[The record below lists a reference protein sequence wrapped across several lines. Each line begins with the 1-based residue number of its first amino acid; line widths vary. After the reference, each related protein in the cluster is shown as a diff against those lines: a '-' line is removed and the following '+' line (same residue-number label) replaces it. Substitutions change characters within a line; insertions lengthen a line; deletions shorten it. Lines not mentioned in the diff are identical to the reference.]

1 MDGHAHVPVSE
12 DTITV
17 FLLDDHELVR
27 RGIRSLLEDEDDME
41 VVGEAGLASEAM
53 TRIPALRPKVA
64 VVDGRLPDGSGVE
77 VCRDVRSIDPDI
89 AVIMLTSYDDDDA
102 LFSAIM
108 AGASGF
114 VLKQV
119 GGRQLVDAIRRVAAG
134 QSLLDPAITDR
145 VLERLRSGPHEDP
158 LTSHLTPKEEQILAL
173 VGRGLSNREMA
184 EELDLAEKTVK
195 NYVSIVLGK
204 LGVDSRTQT
213 AGLAARRAAG
223 DGRPGHPAP

>member
-1 MDGHAHVPVSE
+1 MTTSQPRVSQ
-12 DTITV
+12 DDPTITV

-41 VVGEAGLASEAM
+41 VVGEAGLVSEAM

-77 VCRDVRSIDPDI
+77 VCRDVRAVDPDI

-134 QSLLDPAITDR
+134 QSLLDPAVTDR

-173 VGRGLSNREMA
+173 VGRGLSNREIA
-184 EELDLAEKTVK
+184 EELELAEKTVK

-204 LGVDSRTQT
+204 LGVGSRTQT
-213 AGLAARRAAG
+213 AGLAARRAASR
-223 DGRPGHPAP
+223 DRGHMA

>member
-1 MDGHAHVPVSE
+1 MSKAQPRVSQ
-12 DTITV
+12 DDPTITV

-27 RGIRSLLEDEDDME
+27 RGIRSLLEDEEDME

-53 TRIPALRPKVA
+53 TRIPVLRPKVA

-108 AGASGF
+108 AGAAGF

-119 GGRQLVDAIRRVAAG
+119 GGGQLVDAIRRVAAG
-134 QSLLDPAITDR
+134 QSMLDPAITDR
-145 VLERLRSGPHEDP
+145 VLARLRNGPHEDP
-158 LTSHLTPKEEQILAL
+158 LTSHLTPQEEQILAL
-173 VGRGLSNREMA
+173 VGRGLSNRQMA

-195 NYVSIVLGK
+195 NYVSIVLRK
-204 LGVDSRTQT
+204 LGVESRTQT
-213 AGLAARRAAG
+213 AGLAARRAASR
-223 DGRPGHPAP
+223 DRGHLT